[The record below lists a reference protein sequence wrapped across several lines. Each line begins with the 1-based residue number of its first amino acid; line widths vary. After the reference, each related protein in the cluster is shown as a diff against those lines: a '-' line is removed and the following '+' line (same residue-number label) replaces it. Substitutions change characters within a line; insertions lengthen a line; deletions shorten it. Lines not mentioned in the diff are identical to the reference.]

1 MVLTPFYNKESTF
14 DLSPSFDKFVKNFHF
29 KRIDLWNSFNK
40 HFPKVQKVSL
50 PEKLKSIKDIPI
62 RNLINE
68 MSLEKIKSM
77 PHEEWLQS
85 PLFYLAICLA
95 LFCLICIIIK
105 FRKTISKRCKTTKNK
120 WSVKFK
126 GRENSMSKPPYES
139 ASIDEYTE
147 LYAKDWG
154 DVSTLGPEVKL
165 LQQYIQEKKDIINN
179 LGQHCG
185 SDRNSRTQDPLMAC
199 TIKGDTTAWSD
210 DKYDPSSTK
219 SPGLYPLQELK
230 K

>member
-1 MVLTPFYNKESTF
+1 
-14 DLSPSFDKFVKNFHF
+14 
-29 KRIDLWNSFNK
+29 
-40 HFPKVQKVSL
+40 
-50 PEKLKSIKDIPI
+50 
-62 RNLINE
+62 
-68 MSLEKIKSM
+68 M

-85 PLFYLAICLA
+85 PWFYLAICLA

-126 GRENSMSKPPYES
+126 GRENSVSKPPSES
-139 ASIDEYTE
+139 ASIDEDTE
-147 LYAKDWG
+147 LYAKDWR

-165 LQQYIQEKKDIINN
+165 VQQYIQEKKDFINN

-185 SDRNSRTQDPLMAC
+185 SDRNSRTQGPLMAS
-199 TIKGDTTAWSD
+199 TLKGDTTAWSD
-210 DKYDPSSTK
+210 DKYTPSSTK

>member
-1 MVLTPFYNKESTF
+1 MVLPPFYNEESTF
-14 DLSPSFDKFVKNFHF
+14 DLSSSFDKVKNFHF
-29 KRIDLWNSFNK
+29 KRINLLNSFNEQ
-40 HFPKVQKVSL
+40 FPKVQKVSL
-50 PEKLKSIKDIPI
+50 PEILKHIKEIPI
-62 RNLINE
+62 QNLINE
-68 MSLEKIKSM
+68 MSLEKIKSL

-85 PLFYLAICLA
+85 PWFYLAICLA

-105 FRKTISKRCKTTKNK
+105 LNRKQISNRCKTTKNK

-126 GRENSMSKPPYES
+126 GRENSVSKPPSES
-139 ASIDEYTE
+139 ASIDEDTE
-147 LYAKDWG
+147 LYAKDWR

-165 LQQYIQEKKDIINN
+165 QEKKDFINN

-185 SDRNSRTQDPLMAC
+185 SDRNSRTQDPLMAS
-199 TIKGDTTAWSD
+199 TLKGDTTAWSD
-210 DKYDPSSTK
+210 DKYTPSSTK